1 MGRGRDPRDF
11 SESDRRASRDAYDN
25 HDDHVDYD
33 EYGDGDGDWRDDAAG
48 DDGYGYTGERL
59 GLTGEGALAPIETG
73 DRLPAVAGEVTPA
86 PVVIH
91 GTGVSM
97 GNPFIKRRERPL
109 TLRIA
114 VVTLTACILVTGL
127 FAVTP
132 LGLSAEGGNVNSFQA
147 LSGAVLINHDIT
159 YHWYT
164 AKPNDT
170 IESIA
175 NEFHVQIGGIY
186 EINNMYSGEEINV
199 GATYKI
205 PDDPYYGRDF
215 RAPAPIAHS
224 NGSTVFGNCVF
235 CAVAGTPPPESPCA
249 PDGNGDPLG
258 YHLVAPNPHSTFIRG
273 FSWYH
278 NGVDLA
284 APEGNTEVAAQ
295 AGQVIWA
302 GWDFNGFGYSVK
314 INHCHGLATSYGHMD
329 KVTVTVG
336 QFVQAGAPIGL
347 EGSTGWSTGPH
358 CHFMVW
364 VAGNQYVDPW
374 PYYGSIQAITGN

>member
-1 MGRGRDPRDF
+1 MGRGGSPRDF
-11 SESDRRASRDAYDN
+11 SENERFDARRDDEYYDERD
-25 HDDHVDYD
+25 HDDDDRWPEDDHPYD
-33 EYGDGDGDWRDDAAG
+33 DE
-48 DDGYGYTGERL
+48 YTGERDAQ
-59 GLTGEGALAPIETG
+59 TGQGALVPLETG
-73 DRLPAVAGEVTPA
+73 DRLPAVTDGAAPAG

-114 VVTLTACILVTGL
+114 VFTLMACILVTGL

-132 LGLSAEGGNVNSFQA
+132 LGISADGGDVNSFQA
-147 LSGAVLINHDIT
+147 LSGAVLLNHDVT

-164 AKPNDT
+164 AKANDT

-175 NEFHVQIGGIY
+175 NQFHVQIGGIY
-186 EINNMYSGEEINV
+186 KINSMYSGEEINV

-205 PDDPYYGRDF
+205 PDDPYYGRDY
-215 RAPAPIAHS
+215 RAPAPIAHG
-224 NGSTVFGNCVF
+224 NGSTVFGTCVF
-235 CAVAGTPPPESPCA
+235 CAIAGTPPPESPCA
-249 PDGNGDPLG
+249 PDGGNDPLG
-258 YHLVAPNPHSTFIRG
+258 YHLLPPNPHSAFIRG
-273 FSWYH
+273 FSWFH

-295 AGQVIWA
+295 GGQVIWA

-329 KVTVTVG
+329 KVLVSIG
-336 QFVQAGAPIGL
+336 QFVQAGTPIGL

-364 VAGNQYVDPW
+364 VAGNQFVDPF
-374 PYYGSIQAITGN
+374 PYYGSVAAITG